1 MLFLKIKTREMS
13 HLPLYFY
20 FIVLS
25 FIVSLVVYSSPRH
38 PYLKIFPP
46 FLFATLAAEFA
57 GSYLMY
63 IHEPNAFIY
72 NFFSV
77 IEFVFYMLL
86 ISLIIKNGKVK
97 KIIRLCSLLYVIVS
111 IGNILFFQG
120 IKNFHTVTYSM
131 GCLVIVIICIYYFFE
146 IFSSP
151 GAVKLTA
158 DPAFWICSGL
168 LFFYCCVFPLYA
180 FLNFWA
186 GFKWMRKSFTDIV
199 NILNIFLYSLFVISF
214 LCSRTRK
221 YISSSS

>member
-1 MLFLKIKTREMS
+1 MSFL
-13 HLPLYFY
+13 PVYFY
-20 FIVLS
+20 FIALS
-25 FIVSLVVYSSPRH
+25 FFVSLVVYSSPRH

-46 FLFATLAAEFA
+46 FLFATMVAEYA
-57 GSYLMY
+57 GSYLKY

-77 IEFVFYMLL
+77 IEFVFYMFL

-97 KIIRLCSLLYVIVS
+97 KIIRLGSLLYAMVS

-120 IKNFHTVTYSM
+120 MERFHTVTYSL
-131 GCLVIVIICIYYFFE
+131 GCLVIVIICIYYFLE
-146 IFSSP
+146 LFSSP
-151 GAVKLTA
+151 RSGKLSA

-168 LFFYCCVFPLYA
+168 LFFYCCGFPLYA
-180 FLNFWA
+180 FMNFWV

-199 NILNIFLYSLFVISF
+199 SILNIFLYSLFVISF

>member
-1 MLFLKIKTREMS
+1 MSFL
-13 HLPLYFY
+13 PVYFY

-25 FIVSLVVYSSPRH
+25 FMVSLVVYSSPRH

-46 FLFATLAAEFA
+46 FLFATAVAEFA
-57 GSYLMY
+57 GNYLGS
-63 IHEPNAFIY
+63 IREPNTFIY

-77 IEFVFYMLL
+77 IEFVFYMAL
-86 ISLIIKNGKVK
+86 ISLIIKNGKMK
-97 KIIRLCSLLYVIVS
+97 KIIRWGALLYAIVS

-120 IKNFHTVTYSM
+120 MEQFHTVTYSL
-131 GCLVIVIICIYYFFE
+131 GCLVIVIICIYYFLELFR
-146 IFSSP
+146 SP
-151 GAVKLTA
+151 RSVKLSA

-168 LFFYCCVFPLYA
+168 LFFYCCGFPLYA
-180 FLNFWA
+180 FMNFWA

>member
-1 MLFLKIKTREMS
+1 MSFLPI
-13 HLPLYFY
+13 YFY
-20 FIVLS
+20 FIALS
-25 FIVSLVVYSSPRH
+25 FIISLLIYSSPGH

-46 FLFATLAAEFA
+46 FLFASLAAEFT
-57 GSYLMY
+57 GNYLKN
-63 IHEPNAFIY
+63 IHEPNVFIY

-77 IEFVFYMLL
+77 IEFIFYMFLV
-86 ISLIIKNGKVK
+86 SLIIHNRKVK
-97 KIIRLCSLLYVIVS
+97 KIIRWSSLLYAIVS

-120 IKNFHTVTYSM
+120 MERFHTVTYSL
-131 GCLVIVIICIYYFFE
+131 GCLVIVAICIYYFLE
-146 IFSSP
+146 LFSSP
-151 GAVKLTA
+151 RSVKLTR

-168 LFFYCCVFPLYA
+168 LFFYCCGFPLYA